1 MARKSIVLVVL
12 VLSLISVGVWAQ
24 TRRDPTAPTV
34 MPGVLLS
41 GENVGVRVT
50 GPSDKSGKVTGTL
63 VVKINGQWVD
73 VTSSM
78 TRVPINK

>member
-1 MARKSIVLVVL
+1 MTRKSVVVL
-12 VLSLISVGVWAQ
+12 IFLILSALSVGIWAQ
-24 TRRDPTAPTV
+24 SRSDPTAPTV
-34 MPGVLLS
+34 LPGVIS

-50 GPSDKSGKVTGTL
+50 GPSDKSGKVVGTL

-78 TRVPINK
+78 TGVPMTR